1 MHRRF
6 PGSPRSLVRGIIA
19 GAAVFVATLSGEPAS
34 AAGIG
39 GTLAYHRSSAN
50 LEDTDDFWA
59 DLDTD
64 SHTVGFG
71 VAFDTNLAQDRLF
84 NYRLNLSL
92 ELVDQDVS
100 QAGVHNQVQ
109 GTNVALDQTFGFGFV
124 RTPRFRV
131 FMGPSIHLGVGE
143 IDDEI
148 DVDGFEFDYEETSVT
163 AGIGPEL
170 GVNYHLGHH
179 LTFSTSAYA
188 RYGVQFQ
195 VFDDDFDDGGS
206 DGVFV
211 GDEWRAGLVTS
222 VFFRFGEDIGP

>member
-1 MHRRF
+1 MRLLSPASRR
-6 PGSPRSLVRGIIA
+6 GLVRGLSA
-19 GAAVFVATLSGEPAS
+19 GLAVVLGALSAELAS
-34 AAGIG
+34 AGGIG
-39 GTLAYHRSSAN
+39 GTLSYHRSSAD

-64 SHTVGFG
+64 SDTVGFG
-71 VAFDTNLAQDRLF
+71 VVFDSNLAQDRLF

-100 QAGVHNQVQ
+100 QAGLHNQVQ
-109 GTNVALDQTFGFGFV
+109 GTNVALDQTFGFGFL
-124 RTPRFRV
+124 RTDRFRV

-170 GVNYHLGHH
+170 GINYHVGRH
-179 LTFSTSAYA
+179 LTFSTSAYV
-188 RYGVQFQ
+188 RYGLQVQ

-211 GDEWRAGLVTS
+211 GEEWRAGLVTS